1 MYTIAFYSTVF
12 LFAASLYICD
22 KIADSVNNHKHS
34 NNTADYHIGQSTN
47 KDINNGIYTPS
58 RA

>member
-22 KIADSVNNHKHS
+22 KIADSVSNHKHS
-34 NNTADYHIGQSTN
+34 NHTADYHIGQSSS
-47 KDINNGIYTPS
+47 K
-58 RA
+58 AA